1 MFWTLQVRVVI
12 LDDEV
17 YHATWYTMDGLSRKR
32 YIHTPILIDISIL
45 WICFRDS
52 KVIYCCLLWPSI
64 IKLLE
69 QHSSI
74 NFSITKVDN
83 FVRGMRSSLLFRTI
97 NLAVSHGWIREVR
110 NIMDELFLIHL

>member
-1 MFWTLQVRVVI
+1 
-12 LDDEV
+12 
-17 YHATWYTMDGLSRKR
+17 MDGLSRKR

-69 QHSSI
+69 RI
-74 NFSITKVDN
+74 
-83 FVRGMRSSLLFRTI
+83 FVTFFTYTAQLYK
-97 NLAVSHGWIREVR
+97 
-110 NIMDELFLIHL
+110 FLDYKS